1 MILPMSARVFKTL
14 SNFKPV
20 TENPDRR
27 PSHFVHGILKK
38 LVGLFTHVPNMSVS
52 IDLNSKR
59 LTTRRRKV
67 RFADDVSDDEI
78 MDPCRLHL
86 VREVRCF
93 VRYHSMFYIYFA
105 RV

>member
-1 MILPMSARVFKTL
+1 M
-14 SNFKPV
+14 NFRPI

-38 LVGLFTHVPNMSVS
+38 LVGLFTHVPNMNVS
-52 IDLNSKR
+52 IDLTSKR

-86 VREVRCF
+86 VREVRLCALSQC
-93 VRYHSMFYIYFA
+93 VLHIFA